1 MLTYKNNLEGTA
13 LNIFLTYMILG
24 ISLAAPIGPV
34 NAAQLN
40 RGIKKGF
47 FHAWIFGIGALLAD
61 LLYMM
66 LVYFGV
72 IHFIDSSFMKTF
84 LWIFGFFVLI
94 YSGIESL
101 LSIREIHIRNDSS
114 LKNSFL
120 SSFLSGFIMSVS
132 NPLTIMFWL
141 GIYGS
146 VLAKTVS
153 SSSINQLLLYSAAI
167 IFGILIWDFTM
178 AAVSSYARKF
188 LHSKILIAISFLSSL
203 SMIGFGIYF
212 GYQAWGILFS

>member
-1 MLTYKNNLEGTA
+1 MNLEGEIV
-13 LNIFLTYMILG
+13 NSFLTYMILG

-47 FHAWIFGIGALLAD
+47 FHAWIFGFGALLAD
-61 LLYMM
+61 IFYMM

-72 IHFIDSSFMKTF
+72 IHFIDTSFMKTF
-84 LWIFGFFVLI
+84 LWIFGFFVLT

-101 LSIREIHIRNDSS
+101 LSIREINI
-114 LKNSFL
+114 NSDFRGNTSRF
-120 SSFLSGFIMSVS
+120 SSFLSGFLMSIS

-146 VLAKTVS
+146 VLANTVS
-153 SSSINQLLLYSAAI
+153 SSSLQQLLLYSAAI

-178 AAVSSYARKF
+178 AAVSSSARKF
-188 LHSKILIAISFLSSL
+188 LHSKIIILISILSSL
-203 SMIGFGIYF
+203 FMIGFGIYF
-212 GYQAWGILFS
+212 GYYACISLFY